1 MGLLLFGLRW
11 KLYSWV
17 IKVPDVDM
25 VFRCC
30 SDFIMVFPG
39 SLLNVNRRLLRR
51 RRFGKTL
58 CKILYLYFLNL
69 FLWLEHMLWVWWPY
83 IFVPL
88 PSTLSY
94 GEGRMWQVTAYR
106 HMICI
111 SPLCAIS
118 CLTHIYSVYL
128 TLNTTLTLYHIYIL
142 YLVTTLRDVL
152 CELRSGCG
160 TEASMTYPNNE
171 PTTSRDD

>member
-1 MGLLLFGLRW
+1 MMLRVYYDYRISKIESMDLIANFAW
-11 KLYSWV
+11 HFPKNERLSKWRFKTQLENNLYPYSV
-17 IKVPDVDM
+17 YV
-25 VFRCC
+25 
-30 SDFIMVFPG
+30 
-39 SLLNVNRRLLRR
+39 
-51 RRFGKTL
+51 
-58 CKILYLYFLNL
+58 LYFLETRIWFVYGDL
-69 FLWLEHMLWVWWPY
+69 SFS
-83 IFVPL
+83 VPL

-142 YLVTTLRDVL
+142 YLVTTTGRF
-152 CELRSGCG
+152 CELRSGSRS
-160 TEASMTYPNNE
+160 EASMTYPNNE